1 MNSPVGGRF
10 SYKAILSTLSAYLE
24 LVWVQASVVAER
36 RRRDLQRPV
45 PVERGVSRSIHLAH
59 AARADED
66 GDIVV
71 AESGADVEGH
81 ELQLI
86 C

>member
-1 MNSPVGGRF
+1 MS
-10 SYKAILSTLSAYLE
+10 KLSAYLE

-36 RRRDLQRPV
+36 RRRDLQRPA
-45 PVERGVSRSIHLAH
+45 PVERGVARAIHLAH
-59 AARADED
+59 ADED

>member
-1 MNSPVGGRF
+1 MS
-10 SYKAILSTLSAYLE
+10 KLSAYLE
-24 LVWVQASVVAER
+24 LVWVQASVVAE
-36 RRRDLQRPV
+36 RRDLQRPV
-45 PVERGVSRSIHLAH
+45 PVERGVSRSIHLAR

-71 AESGADVEGH
+71 AESGADVESH